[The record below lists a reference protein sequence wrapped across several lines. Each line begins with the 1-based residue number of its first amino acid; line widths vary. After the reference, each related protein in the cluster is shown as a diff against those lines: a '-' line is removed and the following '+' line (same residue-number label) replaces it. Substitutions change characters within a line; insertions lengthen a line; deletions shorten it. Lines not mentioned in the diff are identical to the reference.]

1 MRTGLP
7 RFPGPS
13 SLPNPMPPRRP
24 SILFA
29 LLCACLAARGLAQT
43 DPEPEHRDAP
53 LLLDALTVEGDAD
66 NAPGYD
72 PTGLGGAEAER
83 HEPPFANDLLEDIGA
98 DEMPLGELDN
108 ELAALAAAGSD
119 AAQVAA
125 GGENLDLRGF
135 PTPTRR
141 NGFTQTG
148 VPEILNSQGGEN
160 IAGSLVSVVGRAAP
174 GGIRNAF
181 TARPKGRSERS
192 LDAGFGTDGNWRAGA
207 RIAGVITPKKAWHL
221 ESFSASGREG
231 PQDYS
236 SITNTSAGVA
246 FAFKHSRA
254 TSTLW
259 SLDVAESSGNP
270 APGLPDYRLTPGG
283 KIQGPYRPL
292 ADFHVNGPEAGLR
305 RRAGSLAFQL
315 ESQLAPDLSLS
326 SSTQLLGRDSRQD
339 RFTTGQ
345 YVVSTGKF
353 SGIRE
358 PVHRVDDFAA
368 VTHQTDLTRR
378 LRAAGDHKLRV
389 GVEGTLTRGAEE
401 SRGILASERNL
412 YLPADVQTFD
422 PDHPNY
428 YRPAFSESVYKRII
442 TDQQTARAF
451 ASVFADTRTALDRGR
466 TVFTTGLRY
475 DFSQTE
481 VDNGRP
487 GATFPRA
494 EKSVG
499 DLSFHLGV
507 NRKIGRHLL
516 VFANTSTAVS
526 PSTRVD
532 ARTGAIQENESTHGY
547 ECGARAVLLDRTLS
561 ASTIAYA
568 YTNSDIARRNPLY
581 QDPVADADQTQPQLV
596 SSGEEEFRGV
606 SVQLG
611 WKPSPAW
618 TFTGRATVVDA
629 ITVSSPDIP
638 EEEGLQLTRL
648 PTFTAAA
655 GARRNFT
662 VGALAGCSVG
672 LTASHVGGVVQ
683 TYARSDR
690 ERLDYPAYTVAGL
703 SASRTWKTGAVTH
716 TVSASVNNLF
726 DLDLLARVARV
737 GAERGLSLGWRIGF

>member
-1 MRTGLP
+1 
-7 RFPGPS
+7 
-13 SLPNPMPPRRP
+13 MPPRLPR
-24 SILFA
+24 IRLA
-29 LLCACLAARGLAQT
+29 LLLAFLTARGLAQT
-43 DPEPEHRDAP
+43 DPEHRDAP
-53 LLLDALTVEGDAD
+53 LLLDPLSIEGDTD
-66 NAPGYD
+66 QAPGYD
-72 PTGLGGAEAER
+72 PTGLGGADAER

-108 ELAALAAAGSD
+108 ELAALAAVGSD

-135 PTPTRR
+135 PTPNRR
-141 NGFTQTG
+141 NGFTQNG
-148 VPEILNSQGGEN
+148 VPEILNSQGGET

-181 TARPKGRSERS
+181 TARPRGRSERS
-192 LDAGFGTDGNWRAGA
+192 LDAGLSTDGSWRAGA
-207 RIAGVITPKKAWHL
+207 RVAGVVTPKKAWHL
-221 ESFSASGREG
+221 ESFSVSGREG

-236 SITNTSAGVA
+236 SITNAAAGVA
-246 FAFKHSRA
+246 FAFKHSRT

-270 APGLPDYRLTPGG
+270 APGLPDYRLTPKG

-305 RRAGSLAFQL
+305 RRAASLAFQL
-315 ESQLAPDLSLS
+315 ESQLAPDLALS
-326 SSTQLLGRDSRQD
+326 SATQVLGRDSLLD
-339 RFTTGQ
+339 RFTSGQ
-345 YVVSTGKF
+345 YVVSSGKF

-358 PVHRVDDFAA
+358 PVHRVDEFAA

-378 LRAAGDHKLRV
+378 LRAVGDHKLRV

-401 SRGILASERNL
+401 SRGILGSERDL
-412 YLPADVQTFD
+412 YLPADVQSFD
-422 PDHPNY
+422 PENPNY
-428 YRPAFSESVYKRII
+428 YRPAYSQKVYKRILS
-442 TDQQTARAF
+442 DQQTARAL
-451 ASVFADTRTALDRGR
+451 ASVFADSRTALDHGR
-466 TVFTTGLRY
+466 TVFTTGLHY
-475 DFSQTE
+475 DFSQTA
-481 VDNGRP
+481 VDNQRP
-487 GATFPRA
+487 GAAFPRA

-499 DLSFHLGV
+499 DLSYHLGA

-516 VFANTSTAVS
+516 IFANTSTAVS
-526 PSTRVD
+526 PSTRID
-532 ARTGAIQENESTHGY
+532 ARTGAIQENESTRGY
-547 ECGARAVLLDRTLS
+547 EFGARVVLLDRTLS

-568 YTNSDIARRNPLY
+568 YTNADIARRNPLY

-606 SVQLG
+606 STQLG
-611 WKPSPAW
+611 WKPLPEW
-618 TFTGRATVVDA
+618 TFTGRATVIDA

-655 GARRNFT
+655 GARRYFT
-662 VGALAGCSVG
+662 EGILTGCSIG
-672 LTASHVGGVVQ
+672 LSATHVGDVVQ
-683 TYARSDR
+683 NYARSDR

-703 SASRTWKTGAVTH
+703 SASRTWKAGTLTH

-726 DLDLLARVARV
+726 DTDLLARVARV